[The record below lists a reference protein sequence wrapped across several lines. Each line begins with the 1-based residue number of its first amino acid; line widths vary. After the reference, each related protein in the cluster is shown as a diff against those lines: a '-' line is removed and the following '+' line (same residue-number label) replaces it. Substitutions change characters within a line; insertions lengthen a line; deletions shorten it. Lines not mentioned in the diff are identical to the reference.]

1 MPTAIVWFRQ
11 DLRLADN
18 TALFQACHSCEQVI
32 PVFIDDPT
40 PTTTSQL
47 GAASRVWLHHS
58 LRSLSETLAQHGSRL
73 ILRQGSAQTVLE
85 QLIAETGASHLYWN
99 RCYAPAAI
107 QRDQQLKATLKQ
119 IVEVHS
125 FRGNVLYEPW
135 EILKPNREPYKVYTP
150 FWKALNNQGLIRN
163 VLPKPAQLP
172 APVVWPVSLELADLN
187 LLPLL
192 DWHWG
197 MMGHWHVG
205 EAAAQQALQ
214 DFLGGALDD
223 YDHQRDYP
231 FVDGTSQLSPHLHF
245 GEISP
250 TQISYATQQI
260 LDADPALAA
269 GYERF
274 MKELVWREFA
284 IMLLYHFPHTLD
296 KPLDSRFEQFP
307 WAALDEASLR
317 RWQQGQ
323 TGIPIVDAG
332 MRQLWQSGWMHNR
345 VRMIVAS
352 FLTKNLRLPWQLG
365 EQWFRDTLVDAD
377 LANNVLGWQWVAG
390 CGADAAPYF
399 RIFNPILQGEKFD
412 AQGLYVKRWV
422 PELATRSSQV
432 IHQPRQLGE
441 GLADYPLAMLDLA
454 ESRQQALAAFASI
467 KSA

>member
-18 TALFQACHSCEQVI
+18 AALFQACHSCEQVI
-32 PVFIDDPT
+32 PVFIDDLT
-40 PTTTSQL
+40 PMTTSQL

-58 LRSLSETLAQHGSRL
+58 LSALSESLAQQSSRL

-99 RCYAPAAI
+99 RCYEPAAI

-135 EILKPNREPYKVYTP
+135 EMLKPNREPYKVYTP
-150 FWKALNNQGLIRN
+150 FWKALSTQGLIRN
-163 VLPKPAQLP
+163 VLPKPVQFP
-172 APVVWPVSLELADLN
+172 APIVWPVSLELADLN

-192 DWHWG
+192 DWHRG
-197 MMGHWHVG
+197 MMAHWQVG

-214 DFLGGALDD
+214 DFLVGALDD
-223 YDHQRDYP
+223 YAQKRDYP

-250 TQISYATQQI
+250 AQISYAAQQL
-260 LDADPALAA
+260 LDADPALASS
-269 GYERF
+269 YERF

-284 IMLLYHFPHTLD
+284 TMLLYYFPHTLD
-296 KPLDSRFEQFP
+296 KPLDMRFEHFP
-307 WAALDEASLR
+307 WAAVDETSLR

-412 AQGLYVKRWV
+412 EQGLYVKRWV
-422 PELATRSSQV
+422 PELAARSRQV
-432 IHQPRQLGE
+432 IHQPRLLGE